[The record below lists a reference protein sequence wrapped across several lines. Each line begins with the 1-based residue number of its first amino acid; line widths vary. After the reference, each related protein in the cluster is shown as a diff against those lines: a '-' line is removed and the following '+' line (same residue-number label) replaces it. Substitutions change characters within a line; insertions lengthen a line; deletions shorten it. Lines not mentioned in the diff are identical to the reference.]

1 MTELTDR
8 TANVLLVTGAGSQTG
23 SGRAIA
29 LAGR

>member
-1 MTELTDR
+1 LTDL
-8 TANVLLVTGAGSQTG
+8 TGNDHLVTGAGSQTG